1 LQQLHDEAPD
11 PATARALEAYLMAGA
26 EHGLNASTF
35 AARVIVATRADLA
48 SAICGAIG
56 ALKGPLHGGAPA
68 EVLGQLDEIGT
79 IDHAEAWARE
89 KLEKRELIMGFGHR
103 VYRAYDP
110 RAAAL
115 RVVAERLPHRPQWL
129 DLAIVAE
136 EAILRVFAELKP
148 NRVIKTNVEFY
159 AAAVLQGVGLSPD
172 LFPATFGLAR
182 LAGWSAHVIEQAY
195 VLQVE
200 PQLPIRRD
208 GKSGPTDSPLPCLD
222 LSELRQRAIR
232 QALAVTRGQKAKAAR
247 LLGVHAN
254 TMTRLLR
261 EIDGQP
267 E

>member
-1 LQQLHDEAPD
+1 MAEFSAFDWPGNVRQL
-11 PATARALEAYLMAGA
+11 
-26 EHGLNASTF
+26 
-35 AARVIVATRADLA
+35 
-48 SAICGAIG
+48 
-56 ALKGPLHGGAPA
+56 
-68 EVLGQLDEIGT
+68 
-79 IDHAEAWARE
+79 
-89 KLEKRELIMGFGHR
+89 
-103 VYRAYDP
+103 
-110 RAAAL
+110 
-115 RVVAERLPHRPQWL
+115 
-129 DLAIVAE
+129 
-136 EAILRVFAELKP
+136 
-148 NRVIKTNVEFY
+148 
-159 AAAVLQGVGLSPD
+159 
-172 LFPATFGLAR
+172 
-182 LAGWSAHVIEQAY
+182 AHVIEQAY